1 MCKIEGMKN
10 IRNFAIIAHID
21 HGKST
26 LADRLLE
33 ETHTLDKKREMMAQV
48 LDSMELEREHGI
60 TIKAHSIRMKYQ
72 AKDGQNYI
80 LNLIDTPGHVD
91 FTYEVSRSLAATEGV
106 LLLVDAS
113 QGIEAQTLAHTY
125 EARRQGKLIIPVIN
139 KIDLPAADIT
149 HLTDQLVNMLE
160 VEENEIILAS
170 AKEGIGTKE
179 ILEAIVERIPPPSGK
194 IDAPLRALIFDSWFD
209 PYRGA
214 VIYAR
219 IFDGQ
224 LSSKDEIML
233 MSSHKK
239 FQAQEVGTFR
249 LKLISKQSLSAGE
262 VGYIIAG
269 IKNVADTKIGDTI
282 TLASDPAKESLPGA
296 KLLQPMVFCSLY
308 PTNQTDYNSLRDQ
321 IAKLHLN
328 DSSWIFEPESSK
340 ALGFGFRCGFL
351 GLLHSQIIQERLER
365 EYDLEIIATTPS
377 VSYKI
382 TMKNGEVQKVDN
394 PTHFPSRETIER
406 MEEPYILAKIIT
418 PASYL
423 GPVLKLAQSRRG
435 IQKKLEYID
444 IDRVLLTYEFP
455 LSEIIRDFYDR
466 LKSASSG
473 YASFDYDPL
482 DYREVELAKLDIL
495 LAGEIVDALS
505 CLVPKERAYPVG
517 KELVTRLK
525 EVIPRQNFV
534 IPVQAA
540 IGGKIIARETI
551 SAYRKDVIA
560 KLYGGDVTRKRKLLE
575 KQKAG
580 KRRMKKMGKV
590 FVPQEAFRAI
600 LKVE

>member
-1 MCKIEGMKN
+1 MKN

-33 ETHTLDKKREMMAQV
+33 ETHTLDKDREMMNQV

-60 TIKAHSIRMKYQ
+60 TIKAHSIRMEYR
-72 AKDGQNYI
+72 AKDGQAYI

-125 EARRQGKLIIPVIN
+125 EARQQGKFIIPVIN

-149 HLTDQLVNMLE
+149 QLTNQLVHMLG
-160 VEENEIILAS
+160 VAENEIILAS

-209 PYRGA
+209 SYRGA
-214 VIYAR
+214 VVYIR

-239 FQAQEVGTFR
+239 FQVQEVGTFR
-249 LKLISKQSLSAGE
+249 LKLISKKRLSAGE
-262 VGYIIAG
+262 VGYVIAG

-282 TLASDPAKESLPGA
+282 ALARDPAKEPLSGY
-296 KLLQPMVFCSLY
+296 KKLQPMVFCSLY
-308 PTNQTDYNSLRDQ
+308 PTNQTDYKALKDQ

-351 GLLHSQIIQERLER
+351 GLLHSTIIQERLER
-365 EYDLEIIATTPS
+365 EYGLETIATTPS

-382 TMKNGEVQKVDN
+382 TMKNGEVQRVDN
-394 PTHFPSRETIER
+394 PTHFPSREKIER

-444 IDRVLLTYEFP
+444 VDRALLTYEFP

-466 LKSASSG
+466 LKSVSCG

-482 DYREVELAKLDIL
+482 DYREIELVRLDIL

-517 KELVTRLK
+517 KELVAKLK
-525 EVIPRQNFV
+525 EVIPRQNFA
-534 IPVQAA
+534 IPIQAA
-540 IGGKIIARETI
+540 IGGKIIARETL
-551 SAYRKDVIA
+551 SAYRKDVTA

-580 KRRMKKMGKV
+580 KKRMKKMGKV